1 MRARAATLNPIAG
14 QLLLVNV
21 VVPNGRVPTA
31 TSSRACWRMAGRGKS
46 WSATGGKSPRAV
58 KLPTGVGPETPPPPP
73 PMPPPGPPPPLPAC
87 TAAARGKT
95 NCRCRTHQCRAV
107 RTVDKQGNAL
117 RSFCSITDAAEALGL
132 TGPQITRVATPY
144 YIVPKDTMKG
154 HRFQFLN
161 EEKKSKSKAV
171 LQVRESLAGS
181 FSRVVGRVASPRVA
195 SRRLASPR
203 VASRRIASHRLASR
217 TSPRVA
223 SPRIAHLLL
232 PRGGDGGALSS
243 SEGVFYG
250 RRDETNRADRNTFP
264 TPPGGLRGSG
274 AA

>member
-1 MRARAATLNPIAG
+1 
-14 QLLLVNV
+14 V
-21 VVPNGRVPTA
+21 VLA
-31 TSSRACWRMAGRGKS
+31 MACGVKS
-46 WSATGGKSPRAV
+46 WSATGGKSPRAF
-58 KLPTGVGPETPPPPP
+58 KLPTGVGPERPPPP

-95 NCRCRTHQCRAV
+95 NCRCKTHQCRAV

-181 FSRVVGRVASPRVA
+181 FSRVVGRVASRPV
-195 SRRLASPR
+195 
-203 VASRRIASHRLASR
+203 V
-217 TSPRVA
+217 
-223 SPRIAHLLL
+223 SPRIAHVLL
-232 PRGGDGGALSS
+232 PRGGDGGASSS

-250 RRDETNRADRNTFP
+250 WRDEINRAGRNSFL